1 MIKLILILAFS
12 FLSVN
17 AVMMQEGE
25 FVKQKQELIKLK
37 EELDE
42 FYKEKEIQYKK
53 NKDELIKLDS
63 QIQAKLD
70 DIEKT
75 KKQNTKILDEITQK
89 ITSKAMNLY
98 SKMKIKIVKNILQE
112 KLDNGEINEVFDIIV
127 RLKDKRVM
135 ELLKKFDSKTSTL
148 LMDKLNKYKNNKEN
162 FDG

>member
-1 MIKLILILAFS
+1 
-12 FLSVN
+12 
-17 AVMMQEGE
+17 
-25 FVKQKQELIKLK
+25 
-37 EELDE
+37 
-42 FYKEKEIQYKK
+42 
-53 NKDELIKLDS
+53 
-63 QIQAKLD
+63 
-70 DIEKT
+70 
-75 KKQNTKILDEITQK
+75 
-89 ITSKAMNLY
+89 MNLY